1 MTQTLAIFYGAYRR
15 LKASVLFYIVLG
27 ISALVAVA
35 YAAIGFNDS
44 GMTFLFWD
52 IPSDTVNTQVITADT
67 WYKLVFSEIAV
78 KWWLSWIAVI
88 LAIIST
94 GTIFPSWL
102 QEGAIDLYLAKP
114 IGRVRLFLTQYLGGL
129 LFVAAQVA
137 IFSLGCFLVIG
148 FRAGTWAFSVFLAV
162 PIVTLMFSYLFAF
175 STLVGVWTRSAVASI
190 LLTVVLWLLI
200 WVVGLV
206 NSGLIAARVTHEVW
220 VTYLD
225 EQIQKIEANPSL
237 TQPAEA
243 DGDTPDPTAGPT
255 EAGPTPPTA
264 SDEWQDPF
272 ATEEQDLE
280 RLKERRELHQR
291 KAMENEGI
299 RDVVVKIRAPL
310 PRTSETIDLLTRS
323 LVFLSDLPEMN
334 EDDRTWQGPPGSKE
348 AVERAIR
355 QWERPWYEVVGRSV
369 GFEAAMLLLAGW
381 VFCRRDY

>member
-1 MTQTLAIFYGAYRR
+1 MTQTLAIFCGAYRR

-35 YAAIGFNDS
+35 YAAIGFNES

-52 IPSDTVNTQVITADT
+52 IPSDQVNTQVISADT

-190 LLTVVLWLLI
+190 LLTVVLWLLV

-206 NSGLIAARVTHEVW
+206 NSGLIAARVRHEVW

-225 EQIQKIEANPSL
+225 EQIQRIEADPTL
-237 TQPAEA
+237 TQPA
-243 DGDTPDPTAGPT
+243 DPDENTAGPT
-255 EAGPTPPTA
+255 EAAPTPPA
-264 SDEWQDPF
+264 STDEWQDPF

-280 RLKERRELHQR
+280 RLRERREFHQR
-291 KAMENEGI
+291 KALENEGI
-299 RDVVVKIRAPL
+299 RDVIVKIRAPL
-310 PRTSETIDLLTRS
+310 PRTSETIDLLSRS
-323 LVFLSDLPEMN
+323 LIFLSDLPEMN
-334 EDDRTWQGPPGSKE
+334 EEDQNWQGPPGSKE
-348 AVERAIR
+348 AVQRAIR
-355 QWERPWYEVVGRSV
+355 QWERPWYEVVGRSL
-369 GFEAAMLLLAGW
+369 GFEAGMLLLAGW
-381 VFCRRDY
+381 IFCRRDY